1 MENSKSI
8 TAKDIIEICK
18 GELILGNKDKE
29 IKSFSN
35 DTRTLKKGEM
45 YIGIKGET
53 VDGNTFYKQALE
65 LGAVGCI
72 VQDIEIENDIKEK
85 YNDRIIIKVEDTIKA
100 LQELAKYK
108 RSKYNIPVIAVTG
121 SVGKTSTKDIIASVM
136 KEKFNVLKTSGNFNN
151 HIGLPLTILKL
162 EEHDAMVIEMGMN
175 HFGEISLLTKIA
187 KPTVAVLTNIGTA
200 HIGILGSRENIL
212 KAKLEILEG
221 MEENAPIIIN
231 NDNDLLHKWEEENK
245 EEHKIITYGIE
256 NKSDY
261 MATNI
266 KRKCD
271 GSIFDTYI
279 NNTKHEME
287 VTVGG
292 DHFIYN
298 ILSGIEIGNLFK
310 IEPEKIKS
318 GIKNFELTKRTI

>member
-18 GELILGNKDKE
+18 GELILGNKEKE

-108 RSKYNIPVIAVTG
+108 RSKYNI
-121 SVGKTSTKDIIASVM
+121 K
-136 KEKFNVLKTSGNFNN
+136 
-151 HIGLPLTILKL
+151 
-162 EEHDAMVIEMGMN
+162 
-175 HFGEISLLTKIA
+175 
-187 KPTVAVLTNIGTA
+187 
-200 HIGILGSRENIL
+200 
-212 KAKLEILEG
+212 
-221 MEENAPIIIN
+221 
-231 NDNDLLHKWEEENK
+231 
-245 EEHKIITYGIE
+245 
-256 NKSDY
+256 
-261 MATNI
+261 
-266 KRKCD
+266 
-271 GSIFDTYI
+271 
-279 NNTKHEME
+279 
-287 VTVGG
+287 
-292 DHFIYN
+292 
-298 ILSGIEIGNLFK
+298 
-310 IEPEKIKS
+310 
-318 GIKNFELTKRTI
+318 